1 MWLELHLRRNL
12 IHYKIEEMPITLKL
26 PSHVK
31 RIEKEGKILFFNPD
45 VPSWLVTNSNGA
57 LLLSMC
63 DGKASVTDIVAA
75 LSDTAGEKAAAQA
88 RRFFNEAIASHLFEE
103 PLPGEVPVKQ
113 EYQEL
118 TSVQLSISDQCNLNC
133 RYCYATDRKESVY
146 PQLQMDDYRRL
157 VDGIQEMSCNVEFT
171 LTGGEP
177 LLNPDVFSLAR
188 YIRRKGASVDV
199 LTNGTL
205 ITEKNIEEVEASF
218 DKVSISLDGS
228 TASLHD
234 AFRGHGSHE
243 RTEHAI
249 RLLESHRVPYRLS
262 MTVNRLNIGDVEAMA
277 HKYGDR
283 MNFQPLFPA
292 GNANRGTDISISGR
306 EYYEALKNAS
316 GVNPLGYCEATL
328 DASQQRRRC
337 KCAVGGSEISI
348 SATGD
353 VYPCQLLHYPEFLM
367 GNVHEKNIREI
378 LSASSVVEQ
387 CAAMVVDNIEGCR
400 DCFLR
405 YVCGGACRA
414 RAYHECRNIMTSGTF
429 CEYER
434 RAFTDGIFSLYTSNL
449 LDNHH

>member
-177 LLNPDVFSLAR
+177 LLNPDVFNLAR

-205 ITEKNIEEVEASF
+205 ITEKNIEEVEAAF

-228 TASLHD
+228 TAALHD

-292 GNANRGTDISISGR
+292 GNAKRGTDISISGV
-306 EYYEALKNAS
+306 EYYEALKNAT

-367 GNVHEKNIREI
+367 GNVHEKNISEI
-378 LSASSVVEQ
+378 VSASSVVEQ

>member
-177 LLNPDVFSLAR
+177 LLNPDVFNLAR

-205 ITEKNIEEVEASF
+205 SDEGFLTTK
-218 DKVSISLDGS
+218 GS
-228 TASLHD
+228 TAISLLFTGD
-234 AFRGHGSHE
+234 LPKEGQTLTLPVGSYS
-243 RTEHAI
+243 T
-249 RLLESHRVPYRLS
+249 
-262 MTVNRLNIGDVEAMA
+262 
-277 HKYGDR
+277 
-283 MNFQPLFPA
+283 
-292 GNANRGTDISISGR
+292 
-306 EYYEALKNAS
+306 KNATKNKIYNEEINGDYYS
-316 GVNPLGYCEATL
+316 YVEIWETN
-328 DASQQRRRC
+328 
-337 KCAVGGSEISI
+337 GSESYVDYIKNGTLTVTNNGNNNFKLV
-348 SATGD
+348 AD
-353 VYPCQLLHYPEFLM
+353 LDMYYLKDNQQVAD
-367 GNVHEKNIREI
+367 GNVK
-378 LSASSVVEQ
+378 
-387 CAAMVVDNIEGCR
+387 C
-400 DCFLR
+400 
-405 YVCGGACRA
+405 
-414 RAYHECRNIMTSGTF
+414 T
-429 CEYER
+429 
-434 RAFTDGIFSLYTSNL
+434 YTGKLN
-449 LDNHH
+449 LDNLNYFIRTIPWTDEVSIGHALISDALYLGLEKTIKAYLAEINKK